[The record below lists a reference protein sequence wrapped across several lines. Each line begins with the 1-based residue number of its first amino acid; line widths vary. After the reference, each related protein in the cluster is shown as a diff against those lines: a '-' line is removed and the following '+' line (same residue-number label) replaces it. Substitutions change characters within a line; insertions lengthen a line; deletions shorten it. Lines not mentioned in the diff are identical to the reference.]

1 MPDMSVN
8 WRVTG
13 APWVNSIEYV
23 HSPVAR
29 MLTKRR
35 AVDFCRVATAICMD
49 GALASV
55 ISLPG

>member
-1 MPDMSVN
+1 MPDMPVS
-8 WRVTG
+8 WRVTA
-13 APWVNSIEYV
+13 APRVHNIEYV